1 MIREFKNEPL
11 NDLPCFES
19 VLQRLESDLG
29 LMRARA
35 NAWATGSNASTVA
48 VLPMRDILR
57 PDGYLARLR
66 ASGYVVDEPPQ

>member
-35 NAWATGSNASTVA
+35 NASVVPFGGPGS
-48 VLPMRDILR
+48 
-57 PDGYLARLR
+57 
-66 ASGYVVDEPPQ
+66 